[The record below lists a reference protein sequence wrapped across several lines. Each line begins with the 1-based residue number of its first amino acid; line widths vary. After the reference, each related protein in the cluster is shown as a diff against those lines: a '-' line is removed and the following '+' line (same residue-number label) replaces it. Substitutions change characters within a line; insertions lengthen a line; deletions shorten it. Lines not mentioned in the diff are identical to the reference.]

1 MGADVCAGGGTP
13 MKVLWTLVKVVVG
26 LAVLVPLGI
35 IALALALGAFA
46 TLLAFAVMALK
57 LAVVGVIVLVLFR
70 LLAGMFGWSRQTAP
84 VPEVRALPP
93 VDPYYEAA
101 KRELDRDLGESRS

>member
-1 MGADVCAGGGTP
+1 
-13 MKVLWTLVKVVVG
+13 MKLLWTLLKVVVA

-35 IALALALGAFA
+35 IALALAMGVFA
-46 TLLAFAVMALK
+46 TLLAFAIMALK

-70 LLAGMFGWSRQTAP
+70 VLMGMFGGRKQQP

-101 KRELDRDLGESRS
+101 KRELDRELGT